1 MDKKYNVLVVDD
13 SPICRQIVEIY
24 LNKLYENK
32 VNLKFAE
39 NGQEALDLVN
49 NSMTNGGLDLILM
62 DIKMPVLDGFDSK
75 DKILEKYRE
84 QKLNP
89 PKIVAFTAYVMHKDK
104 EKIIHSGFDGY
115 LSKPLTLENY
125 KTLDK
130 YLN

>member
-13 SPICRQIVEIY
+13 SPLCRQLVDIY

-39 NGQEALDLVN
+39 NGHEALDLVN
-49 NSMTNGGLDLILM
+49 NSMANGGIDLILM
-62 DIKMPVLDGFDSK
+62 DIKMPGIDGFDSK
-75 DKILEKYRE
+75 DKILESYRE

-89 PKIVAFTAYVMHKDK
+89 PKIVAFTAYVMDK

-115 LSKPLTLENY
+115 ISKPLTLENY
-125 KTLDK
+125 KTIDK